1 MTDETKVKIKKTW
14 DKVTTG
20 ILLFLFASPLLI
32 LLYLII
38 WFLSK

>member
-1 MTDETKVKIKKTW
+1 MKSETKAKLAKIW
-14 DKVTTG
+14 DKASTG

-32 LLYLII
+32 LLYLIL